1 VTTSIFEGWIFD
13 HQQYKAVFE
22 TLVEEIER
30 SLADGTPFVFP
41 LLGDSRA
48 GKTALLKDIEAHFA
62 SRCSPSGHPLVMFV
76 SMPSAAS
83 NVALA
88 IRIIE
93 TIIGNILIKGKVHQI
108 LDRALKTMQA
118 AGVKVLMVDEMNHL
132 LEKRTTERAQ
142 NKEIRQIADWF
153 KELGDLATISMVVA
167 GLPHLSRMYADND
180 QLQNRG
186 LVGATIHPYAWS
198 VLDEQKQFRETIHA
212 GIVLLEE
219 HGWKIDVSLELL
231 TRVSFLGGG
240 GYIGKARDFLVRIE
254 EVGAKS
260 KSLDVKLV
268 SKAYRDKYP
277 LDAYGDPLELKA
289 IDDVMLNG
297 AHQKALKRAL
307 SSGRGK

>member
-1 VTTSIFEGWIFD
+1 MTKSIFEGWIYD
-13 HQQYKAVFE
+13 HQQYKAVFD
-22 TLVEEIER
+22 TLVDEIER
-30 SLADGTPFVFP
+30 ALANGTPFVFP

-48 GKTALLKDIEAHFA
+48 GKTALLKDVEAYFA
-62 SRCSPSGHPLVMFV
+62 SRRSPSGHPLVMFV
-76 SMPSAAS
+76 SMPAAAS

-88 IRIIE
+88 MRIIE
-93 TIIGNILIKGKVHQI
+93 TIIGNIPIKGKVHQI
-108 LDRALKTMQA
+108 LDRAVKTMQA

-153 KELGDLATISMVVA
+153 KELGDLATVSMVVA

-212 GIVLLEE
+212 GVGRLQED
-219 HGWKIDVSLELL
+219 GWTIDVTLERL
-231 TRVSFLGGG
+231 TRVAYFGGG

-254 EVGAKS
+254 EVGCRRKN
-260 KSLDVKLV
+260 LNDKLV
-268 SKAYRDKYP
+268 SRAYRDKYP
-277 LDAYGDPLELKA
+277 LDSYGDPLELKT

-297 AHQKALKRAL
+297 AHQKALTRAL